1 MLIPWCV
8 LNIFLETR
16 IQQLYWTNTEKKNT
30 FFVVDQVVVFVPNF
44 HRNALKLFFN
54 QEFKVEK
61 SIFVDNTHMYN
72 VYHDIQINMTFKYRS
87 INVCFLSHDI

>member
-30 FFVVDQVVVFVPNF
+30 FFVVDQVVVIVPNF

-61 SIFVDNTHMYN
+61 SIFVDNTHVYCIMYI
-72 VYHDIQINMTFKYRS
+72 HDIQINMTFTY
-87 INVCFLSHDI
+87 L